1 MASVATGAILRPTQT
16 KSESAANDENDFA
29 RTRVPDSAKRGAG
42 SILSILVG
50 FVTAFYFP
58 LVGGTY
64 LLQNGA
70 PAAWIALIV
79 SFLIL
84 MVLALIVTRAASRE
98 GLTSEL
104 LTRACG
110 FGTVGSAFTSII
122 YAGTFVIY
130 AGMEGQILSSAIDQ
144 IWDIPNQIWYVL
156 VGVIFL
162 PMAWNGISTMTKIL
176 TWTLPIYFALL
187 IAAIISAW
195 NENGGM
201 PNIFTA
207 TPTGAVGGIAGVM
220 AVMSGLAGTVGI
232 NPLEAS
238 DYNRFIHPKDF
249 GRKAWITVVLP
260 YAFMFFIAFPLG
272 FYFTLCTGSEHSNPS
287 VYFIGLIGL
296 IPAVMLAWIS
306 QIRVNLT
313 NLHIGSL
320 TFASV
325 SESMRA
331 SKLNRRFW
339 LLIVTAGA
347 IMLMMFD
354 VIGHLIIFLDWL
366 GIFLLAWVACV
377 VADITV
383 VRGTLRLV
391 TGEYEYRTGIAPKF
405 NPVGLCGLSS
415 GVVVASL
422 IWMMPPN
429 PVLHGLSSY
438 IGFAVAF
445 VVHVA
450 VAYATKGRT
459 YFIDPHDQRISANS
473 SK

>member
-1 MASVATGAILRPTQT
+1 MTTATAGAKLRPSQT
-16 KSESAANDENDFA
+16 KHVEVTTDENDYA
-29 RTRVPDSAKRGAG
+29 RTRVPDNAKRGAG
-42 SILSILVG
+42 SILSVLVG

-64 LLQNGA
+64 MLQNGA
-70 PAAWIALIV
+70 PAAWIALVI
-79 SFLIL
+79 SFAIL
-84 MVLALIVTRAASRE
+84 MVLALIVTKAASRE

-130 AGMEGQILSSAIDQ
+130 AGMEGQILSSAIDRV
-144 IWDIPNQIWYVL
+144 WDIPNQIWYVL

-162 PMAWNGISTMTKIL
+162 PMAWNGISAMTKIL
-176 TWTLPIYFALL
+176 TWTLPVYFILL

-195 NENGGM
+195 NGNGGM
-201 PNIFTA
+201 PDIFTA
-207 TPTGAVGGIAGVM
+207 MPDGSVGGVAGVV
-220 AVMSGLAGTVGI
+220 AVMAGLAGTVGI

-249 GRKAWITVVLP
+249 GKKAWLTVVLP

-272 FYFTLCTGSEHSNPS
+272 FYFTLATGSKSSNPS
-287 VYFIGLIGL
+287 IYFIGLIGL
-296 IPAVMLAWIS
+296 IPAVLLAWIS

-325 SESMRA
+325 SESVGA
-331 SKLNRRFW
+331 NKLNRRFW

-347 IMLMMFD
+347 IALMMFD
-354 VIGHLIIFLDWL
+354 VIGHLTVFLDWL
-366 GIFLLAWVACV
+366 GIFLLTWVACV

-383 VRGTLRLV
+383 VRGALKLV
-391 TGEYEYRTGIAPKF
+391 TGPYEYRTGVARKF
-405 NPVGLCGLSS
+405 NPVGIAGLFS
-415 GVVVASL
+415 GVIVASA
-422 IWMMPPN
+422 IWILAPN
-429 PVLHGLSSY
+429 PILHGLCSY
-438 IGFAVAF
+438 IGFVVAF
-445 VVHVA
+445 IVHSTVA
-450 VAYATKGRT
+450 ILTKGRT
-459 YFIDPHDQRISANS
+459 YFIDPDDKRIGVNN
-473 SK
+473 K

>member
-1 MASVATGAILRPTQT
+1 MATETAGVAPKPPQT
-16 KSESAANDENDFA
+16 KALQITTDENDYA
-29 RTRVPDSAKRGAG
+29 RTRVPDTAKRGAG
-42 SILSILVG
+42 SILSVLVG

-64 LLQNGA
+64 MLQNGA
-70 PAAWIALIV
+70 RAAWIALVV

-84 MVLALIVTRAASRE
+84 MALALVVTRAASRE

-130 AGMEGQILSSAIDQ
+130 AGMEGQILASAIDQ

-162 PMAWNGISTMTKIL
+162 PMAWNGISAMTKIL
-176 TWTLPIYFALL
+176 TWTLPVYFVLL
-187 IAAIISAW
+187 VWAIISAW
-195 NENGGM
+195 NGNGGM
-201 PNIFTA
+201 PGIFNA
-207 TPTGAVGGIAGVM
+207 MPSGAVGGIAGVV

-249 GRKAWITVVLP
+249 KRKAWLTVVLP
-260 YAFMFFIAFPLG
+260 YAFMFFVAFPLG
-272 FYFTLCTGSEHSNPS
+272 FYFTLATGGQNSNPS

-296 IPAVMLAWIS
+296 IPAVLLAWIS

-325 SESMRA
+325 SESFNA

-339 LLIVTAGA
+339 LLVVTAGA
-347 IMLMMFD
+347 IALMMFD
-354 VIGHLIIFLDWL
+354 VIGHLTMFLDWL

-383 VRGTLRLV
+383 VRGALKLV
-391 TGEYEYRTGIAPKF
+391 TGPYEYRTGVARRF
-405 NPVGLCGLSS
+405 NPVGLCGLFS
-415 GVVVASL
+415 GVIVASL
-422 IWMMPPN
+422 IWTLSPSPI
-429 PVLHGLSSY
+429 LHGLSSY

-445 VVHVA
+445 IVHVA
-450 VAYATKGRT
+450 VAVITKGRT
-459 YFIDPHDQRISANS
+459 YFIDPGDERIGSNAR
-473 SK
+473 

>member
-1 MASVATGAILRPTQT
+1 MASATAGVALRPPQVKRPQATT
-16 KSESAANDENDFA
+16 DENDYA
-29 RTRVPDSAKRGAG
+29 RTRVPDAAKRGAG
-42 SILSILVG
+42 SVLSVLVG

-70 PAAWIALIV
+70 RSAWIALGI
-79 SFLIL
+79 SFVIL
-84 MVLALIVTRAASRE
+84 MALALVVTKAASRE

-110 FGTVGSAFTSII
+110 FGTVGSAFTSVI

-144 IWDIPNQIWYVL
+144 IWNIPNQIWYVL

-162 PMAWNGISTMTKIL
+162 PMAWNGISAMTKIL
-176 TWTLPIYFALL
+176 TWTLPIYFILL
-187 IAAIISAW
+187 VAAIISAW
-195 NENGGM
+195 QGNGGM
-201 PNIFTA
+201 PDIFTA
-207 TPTGAVGGIAGVM
+207 MPSGAVGGVAGVV
-220 AVMSGLAGTVGI
+220 AVMAGLAGTVGI

-249 GRKAWITVVLP
+249 NRKAWLTVVLP
-260 YAFMFFIAFPLG
+260 YAFMFFVAFPLG
-272 FYFTLCTGSEHSNPS
+272 FFFTLSTGGHDSNPS

-296 IPAVMLAWIS
+296 IPAVLLAWIS

-325 SESMRA
+325 SESVGA
-331 SKLNRRFW
+331 GKLNRRFW

-347 IMLMMFD
+347 IALMMFD
-354 VIGHLIIFLDWL
+354 VIGHLTSFLDWL

-377 VADITV
+377 FADITV
-383 VRGTLRLV
+383 VRGALKIVR
-391 TGEYEYRTGIAPKF
+391 GPYEYRTGVARKF
-405 NPVGLCGLSS
+405 NPVGLCGLFS
-415 GVVVASL
+415 GVAVASL
-422 IWMMPPN
+422 IWMFSPN
-429 PVLHGLSSY
+429 PILHGLCSY

-445 VVHVA
+445 AVHVA
-450 VAYATKGRT
+450 VAVITKGRT
-459 YFIDPHDQRISANS
+459 YFVDPNDERIGVNA
-473 SK
+473 K